1 MRVIECGYIQKEIV
15 DLVYKYQKEV
25 EEKKCIIVGVNE
37 FVVDEFFDVEIF
49 KVDLSIRDKQ
59 IERFKKFCLMRDS
72 KKVEEFFDK
81 FRKVVE
87 IEDENFMFYIIEVYR
102 YFVMFGEVID
112 VFREVWG
119 EYRVLLIF

>member
-1 MRVIECGYIQKEIV
+1 
-15 DLVYKYQKEV
+15 
-25 EEKKCIIVGVNE
+25 
-37 FVVDEFFDVEIF
+37 
-49 KVDLSIRDKQ
+49 
-59 IERFKKFCLMRDS
+59 MRDS